1 MRIKTRLLRAAAIT
15 VSALALGLSSAASA
29 ATYILTEL
37 TGGDLD
43 FASYT
48 VTGLNELGQ
57 ISGFGRAANGDTQGV
72 YWNTGQAEARLVQV
86 FRGRTSVTAGINESG
101 RIVGTQTS
109 FDGIQSAFTYDIS
122 TGNLNA
128 FGLGRSIGN
137 GINDAGMVVGSRALG
152 TGANP
157 FLYNPTTAETTFYDL
172 PANAKSAEFNAITN
186 DGHIIGSRT
195 PFDPAFPD
203 PAFDPQP
210 TIFILENA
218 FGSVPTDAFPRFR
231 RTDFVAANN
240 AGQFAVSFTF
250 PGSPF
255 FGTSVSLGNLDGS
268 PTPPGA
274 GLGRLPGDP
283 ANYGG
288 GFNDQLDFV
297 GESYNENRYGGSYG
311 DAIITTLGGGT
322 AKLSTLVTNLGS
334 NFLQQGSLINNR
346 GQIVAFGFNANGR
359 RANFLLT
366 PENMVSPGVPEPASW
381 ALMIA
386 GFGLTGT
393 ALRRRAGT
401 VSFSRRKLSN

>member
-1 MRIKTRLLRAAAIT
+1 MRIKSPLLRTASIT
-15 VSALALGLSSAASA
+15 IAALALGVSSAASA

-43 FASYT
+43 FASYS
-48 VTGLNELGQ
+48 VTGINELGQ
-57 ISGFGRAANGDTQGV
+57 ISGFGRAAGGITQAV
-72 YWNTGQAEARLVQV
+72 YWNTGQTGAQAVQV
-86 FRGRTSVTAGINESG
+86 FRGSTSVTAGINESG

-109 FDGIQSAFTYDIS
+109 IDGIQSAFTYDIS

-137 GINDAGMVVGSRALG
+137 SINDAGIVVGSRALG
-152 TGANP
+152 SGGNP
-157 FLYNPTTAETTFYDL
+157 FLYNPTTDETTLYDL

-203 PAFDPQP
+203 PAFDPQH
-210 TIFILENA
+210 TTFVLENQ
-218 FGSVPTDAFPRFR
+218 FGSVPADAFPRFR
-231 RTDFVAANN
+231 REDFVAANN
-240 AGQFAVSFTF
+240 AGQYAVSFTF

-255 FGTSVSLGNLDGS
+255 FGSSVSLGNLDGS

-274 GLGRLPGDP
+274 GLGRLPGDQ

-311 DAIITTLGGGT
+311 DGIITTLGGGT
-322 AKLSTLVTNLGS
+322 IKLSSLITNLGS
-334 NFLQQGSLINNR
+334 NFIQQGQHINNR
-346 GQIVAFGFNANGR
+346 GQIVAFGLDGNGR
-359 RANFLLT
+359 RTNFLLT
-366 PENMVSPGVPEPASW
+366 PENFGGPGVPEPASW

-386 GFGLTGT
+386 GFGIVGG
-393 ALRRRAGT
+393 AMRRRVANVT
-401 VSFSRRKLSN
+401 YA